1 MLFRSGQGPVLGS
14 GAAEW
19 SPHQSTHSSPKAAT
33 TVEEE
38 EEEEEEEDD
47 DGDDGDDDE
56 EEDKK
61 NQRKGEIIFTKRS
74 ADSSNLIYL
83 KQNKHKVP
91 GNHYLS
97 KLYIQLLVR
106 LQDK

>member
-1 MLFRSGQGPVLGS
+1 MLGS

-38 EEEEEEEDD
+38 EEEDD
-47 DGDDGDDDE
+47 DDDGDDDE

-97 KLYIQLLVR
+97 KLYNQLLVR

>member
-1 MLFRSGQGPVLGS
+1 MLGS

-38 EEEEEEEDD
+38 EEEDDDDDDDDDD
-47 DGDDGDDDE
+47 DGDEEE

-97 KLYIQLLVR
+97 KLYNQLLVR